1 LNKALKSLHDPLS
14 AGNSVRFSC
23 FDPDMSLDKLREL
36 LKPSEMSATQIH
48 VITQAFHEAC
58 SWTGR
63 ANR

>member
-1 LNKALKSLHDPLS
+1 
-14 AGNSVRFSC
+14 
-23 FDPDMSLDKLREL
+23 MSLDKLGEL

>member
-1 LNKALKSLHDPLS
+1 LNEALKSLHDPLA
-14 AGNSVRFSC
+14 AGSPVRFSGLN
-23 FDPDMSLDKLREL
+23 PDMSLDKLREL